1 MSAHEQFAEDL
12 ALLALGALQE
22 EDCAAV
28 EKHLEGCAACRLEL
42 EQLRG
47 DMAMMA
53 TATTGPKPP
62 QRSRQR
68 LLDAIAKEPRATAV
82 AAPTRSRFNWWAAFG
97 WAMAV
102 AMFLV
107 VVQLR
112 RENTILKDSVNTLAQ
127 MMGQQTVELANAQR
141 VVQTLTAPESQAVTL
156 VAAKTPPRPQ
166 GKAFYLRSKTSL
178 VFVASNLAPLPP
190 DKIYE
195 LWLFP
200 QNGGTPIAA
209 GLFKPDA
216 RGNATVVNPPGL
228 PAGVEAKA
236 FAVTLEPAEGPH
248 DAPRG
253 AGVMQG
259 AA

>member
-1 MSAHEQFAEDL
+1 MSAHEQYAEDL
-12 ALLALGALQE
+12 ALLALGALQG
-22 EDCAAV
+22 EDRSAL
-28 EKHLEGCAACRLEL
+28 EKHLEDCPACRLEL
-42 EQLRG
+42 DQLRG
-47 DMAMMA
+47 DMALMA
-53 TATTGPKPP
+53 VSSAGPKAP

-68 LLDAIAKEPRATAV
+68 LLDAIAKEPR
-82 AAPTRSRFNWWAAFG
+82 PTPADTGRFRFNWWAAFG

-112 RENTILKDSVNTLAQ
+112 RENSVLKDSVNTLAQ

-141 VVQTLTAPESQAVTL
+141 VVQTLTAPESQTITL
-156 VAAKTPPRPQ
+156 VAAKTPPQPQ
-166 GKAFYLRSKTSL
+166 GKAFYLRNKNSL

-200 QNGGTPIAA
+200 QNGGAPIAA

-236 FAVTLEPAEGPH
+236 FAVTLEPAQGPH

-253 AGVMQG
+253 TGVMQG
-259 AA
+259 GA

>member
-12 ALLALGALQE
+12 ALLALGALQG
-22 EDCAAV
+22 EDRAAL
-28 EKHLEGCAACRLEL
+28 EKHLEGCPACRLEL
-42 EQLRG
+42 EHLRG
-47 DMAMMA
+47 DMALMA
-53 TATTGPKPP
+53 MSSAGPKPP

-68 LLDAIAKEPRATAV
+68 LLDAIAKEPRATSAD
-82 AAPTRSRFNWWAAFG
+82 TGRFRFNWWAAFG

-112 RENTILKDSVNTLAQ
+112 RENSVLKDSVNTLAQ

-141 VVQTLTAPESQAVTL
+141 VVQTLTAPESQTITL
-156 VAAKTPPRPQ
+156 VAAKAPPQPQ
-166 GKAFYLRSKTSL
+166 GKAFYLRNKNSL
-178 VFVASNLAPLPP
+178 VFLASNLAPLPP

-200 QNGGTPIAA
+200 QSGGAPIAA

-236 FAVTLEPAEGPH
+236 FAVTLEPAQGPH

-253 AGVMQG
+253 TGVMQG
-259 AA
+259 GA

>member
-12 ALLALGALQE
+12 ALLALGALQG
-22 EDCAAV
+22 EDRAAV

-42 EQLRG
+42 EELRG
-47 DMAMMA
+47 DMAMMSM
-53 TATTGPKPP
+53 ATTGPKPP

-68 LLDAIAKEPRATAV
+68 LLDAIAKEPRATAEQ
-82 AAPTRSRFNWWAAFG
+82 TRSRFHWWAALG
-97 WAMAV
+97 WAMTV

-112 RENTILKDSVNTLAQ
+112 RENASLKDSVNSLAQ
-127 MMGQQTVELANAQR
+127 MVGSNTVELENARRVLEPLTDPAAQR
-141 VVQTLTAPESQAVTL
+141 ITL
-156 VAAKTPPRPQ
+156 VAAKTQPQPQ
-166 GKAFYLRSKTSL
+166 GKAFYLRNKTSL

-200 QNGGTPIAA
+200 QNGGAPIAA

-228 PAGVEAKA
+228 PAGVDAKA

-253 AGVMQG
+253 TGVMQG
-259 AA
+259 GA